1 MNILIT
7 GGTGFIGKELHT
19 FLVQNG
25 HQVKILSRKGGDYSW
40 NLEQKTIDSNMLD
53 GIDCIVHLAG
63 AGIAD
68 KRWTSARKAELIASR
83 VESTHLLLEL
93 LKSTPNQ
100 VKTFISASAIGFYGA
115 DSGEQVCTEESHA
128 GKDFLAEC
136 TQKWE
141 KAVDQIANLG
151 IRTVKVRIGLVLSG
165 KGGIFPVLARPIRWG
180 VGTVLGTGKQWQSWI
195 HLSDLVR
202 IFQWCIEHNAAQGAF
217 NAVAPKPVRHKE
229 MTQLMAKKMHRPLFL
244 PAVPAFF
251 LRLVLGE
258 MSVLV
263 TGGNYVS
270 SERIQREAN
279 FSFSFVEFSTA
290 LAEIL
295 SHDV

>member
-40 NLEQKTIDSNMLD
+40 NLEQKTIDSNTLE

-100 VKTFISASAIGFYGA
+100 VKTFLSASAIGFYGA
-115 DSGEQVCTEESHA
+115 DSGEEICTEGSPA
-128 GKDFLAEC
+128 GNDFLADC
-136 TQKWE
+136 TQQWE
-141 KAVDQIANLG
+141 RAVDQIADLG
-151 IRTVKVRIGLVLSG
+151 IRTVKVRIGLVLSE

-180 VGTVLGTGKQWQSWI
+180 VGTILGTGKQWQSWI
-195 HLSDLVR
+195 HLSDLLR
-202 IFQWCIEHNAAQGAF
+202 IFRECIDSTTLSGAF
-217 NAVAPKPVRHKE
+217 NAVAPEPIRHKE
-229 MTQLMAKKMHRPLFL
+229 MTQLMAKEMHRTLFL
-244 PAVPAFF
+244 PAVPAWILKIF
-251 LRLVLGE
+251 LGE
-258 MSVLV
+258 MAVLV
-263 TGGNYVS
+263 TGGNRVS
-270 SERIQREAN
+270 SDRIQKEAK
-279 FSFSFVEFSTA
+279 FSFTFVAFSTA